1 MIQKESFTNVKII
14 QSVSIQLTY
23 YVLVYKKEF
32 PFDEKTDFHVINHCT
47 AKQVVKSKVSQATMF
62 NFTNFSVKSNANE
75 VAGFILTKFAVK
87 SNANQGAVFNYTNLF
102 VKSNA
107 NEVTGFILTKFA
119 VKSNA
124 NYRVSNTDTDIE

>member
-1 MIQKESFTNVKII
+1 M
-14 QSVSIQLTY
+14 
-23 YVLVYKKEF
+23 
-32 PFDEKTDFHVINHCT
+32 
-47 AKQVVKSKVSQATMF
+47 
-62 NFTNFSVKSNANE
+62 
-75 VAGFILTKFAVK
+75 TKFAVK